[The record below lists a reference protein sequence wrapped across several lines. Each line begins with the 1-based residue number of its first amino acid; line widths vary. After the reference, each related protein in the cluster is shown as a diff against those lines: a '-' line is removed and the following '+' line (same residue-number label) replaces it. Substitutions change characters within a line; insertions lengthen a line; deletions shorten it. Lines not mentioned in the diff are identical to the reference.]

1 MLPDLSVQIWDPR
14 GQRLSRI
21 ASIDDE
27 PVRVMTTI
35 GKTLFMG
42 REDGSLLAYDTKD
55 MKTST
60 IMQVLFGF
68 LYFGFCSNFINKLCS
83 IRIFQAHKGQLTVI
97 GANKFFILTADDS
110 GNLKK
115 WDFYNIT
122 KAKKISKK
130 RKRED
135 SESDSEWN

>member
-68 LYFGFCSNFINKLCS
+68 LYFGFCSNFINNLC
-83 IRIFQAHKGQLTVI
+83 
-97 GANKFFILTADDS
+97 
-110 GNLKK
+110 
-115 WDFYNIT
+115 
-122 KAKKISKK
+122 
-130 RKRED
+130 
-135 SESDSEWN
+135 